1 MTSNLFLT
9 FNSLLKK
16 DGLLV
21 LIRIYTHF
29 AHKATDLSV

>member
-9 FNSLLKK
+9 LILYLKRR
-16 DGLLV
+16 GLLV